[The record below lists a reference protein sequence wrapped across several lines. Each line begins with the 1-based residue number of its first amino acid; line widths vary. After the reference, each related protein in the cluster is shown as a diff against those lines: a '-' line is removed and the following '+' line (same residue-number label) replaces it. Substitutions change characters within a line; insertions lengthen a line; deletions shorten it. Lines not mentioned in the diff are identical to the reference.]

1 MATLQER
8 VSAQESKTDQLDRR
22 LTDFRED
29 VREGFNRLD
38 RAIDGLRLEINGLR
52 KLLVGILIAIV
63 TGMTTISILLLI
75 ALLTG

>member
-1 MATLQER
+1 MTTLQER
-8 VSAQESKTDQLDRR
+8 VSAQESKTDQLDKR
-22 LTDFRED
+22 LTDFRDD

>member
-8 VSAQESKTDQLDRR
+8 VSAQESKTDQLDKR
-22 LTDFRED
+22 LTDFRDD

-38 RAIDGLRLEINGLR
+38 RATDGLR
-52 KLLVGILIAIV
+52 KLLIGILIAIV
-63 TGMTTISILLLI
+63 TGMTTISSLLLI

>member
-8 VSAQESKTDQLDRR
+8 VSAQESKTDQLDKR
-22 LTDFRED
+22 LTDFRDD

-38 RAIDGLRLEINGLR
+38 RAIDGLR
-52 KLLVGILIAIV
+52 KLLIGILIALL
-63 TGMTTISILLLI
+63 TGMTTISVLLLI

>member
-8 VSAQESKTDQLDRR
+8 VSAQESKTDQLDKR

-38 RAIDGLRLEINGLR
+38 RAIDGLR
-52 KLLVGILIAIV
+52 KLLIGILIALL

>member
-8 VSAQESKTDQLDRR
+8 VSAQESKADQLDKR
-22 LTDFRED
+22 LTESRGD
-29 VREGFNRLD
+29 VREGFNRID
-38 RAIDGLRLEINGLR
+38 RAIDGLRSEINGLR

-63 TGMTTISILLLI
+63 TGMTTISVLLLI

>member
-8 VSAQESKTDQLDRR
+8 VSAQESKTDQLDKR
-22 LTDFRED
+22 LTDFRDD

-38 RAIDGLRLEINGLR
+38 RAIDGLR
-52 KLLVGILIAIV
+52 KLLIGIRIALL
-63 TGMTTISILLLI
+63 TGMTTISILLLT

>member
-8 VSAQESKTDQLDRR
+8 VSAQESKIDQLDKR
-22 LTDFRED
+22 LTDFRDD

-38 RAIDGLRLEINGLR
+38 RAIDGLR
-52 KLLVGILIAIV
+52 KLLIGILIALL

>member
-8 VSAQESKTDQLDRR
+8 VSAQESKTDQLDKR
-22 LTDFRED
+22 LTDFRDD

-38 RAIDGLRLEINGLR
+38 RAIDGLR
-52 KLLVGILIAIV
+52 KLLIGILIALL